1 VKKVLLLA
9 PAAAL
14 VLAGCAHD
22 PTVAAKVGPQIVP
35 VGDVSVM
42 ASYLCAGAKQGH
54 QVVPMAE
61 VNKVA
66 TTYLV
71 GTKAV
76 EEWAKRNHLK
86 VSVIPTSSTDPLL
99 AFMPVAQRHRASAL
113 THELNDAISFV
124 AQHAG
129 ASSSQQAFSAMVTLI
144 QEEAKAGVITSN
156 PAYPTVVGADN
167 GSLSMAVSPAA
178 TTSGASQPSATYV
191 ASLPAG
197 QKC

>member
-1 VKKVLLLA
+1 MKKVMLLA

-22 PTVAAKVGPQIVP
+22 PTVAAKVGGQSVP
-35 VGDVSVM
+35 TGDVSVM
-42 ASYLCAGAKQGH
+42 ASYLCAGAKQGQ

-76 EEWAKRNHLK
+76 EEWAKRNHLT
-86 VSVIPTSSTDPLL
+86 VPAVATSASDPLI
-99 AFMPVAQRHRASAL
+99 AFLPAGQRHRASAL
-113 THELNDAISFV
+113 THELNSAISFV

-129 ASSSQQAFSAMVTLI
+129 ASNSQQAFSAMASLI
-144 QEEAKAGVITSN
+144 QSETKAGVITGN
-156 PAYPTVVGADN
+156 PAYPTVVTDE
-167 GSLSMAVSPAA
+167 GSLSTAVSASA
-178 TTSGASQPSATYV
+178 KNAGSSQPDSGYV

-197 QKC
+197 QKCG